1 MYLRTMR
8 EVCAFSVAFIAR
20 RTMVVVRLHYDVAD
34 DYEDD
39 IRTMKTEWLEGWY
52 AQGNMVQLIIIYLWL
67 YDRCNTNT

>member
-1 MYLRTMR
+1 MR